1 MSTVISSSIIK
12 IKNCCSKEMKDTAQ
26 LLQDEGSLGYVK
38 SGTANSELT
47 SKNGVLTQQLDFAIK
62 TSFYCTM

>member
-1 MSTVISSSIIK
+1 
-12 IKNCCSKEMKDTAQ
+12 MKDTAQ